1 MDNILNFPAS
11 THVGKLAPKTV
22 FYKHLEIN
30 ARLKTRFVE
39 DVERIEWLYKL
50 APSTMNVDDGKL
62 VHEIV
67 VFQVQLKAEDTPDD
81 VFLTIDRQMPRH
93 VVFLLRFANRG
104 RLLLNYKEWADI
116 DKTRFNIL
124 KTFRTEWM
132 PLAEVKLALEG
143 STLDGIYEAF
153 AGQVSGFGTHKAEDT
168 KLILALQDEIAR
180 KRRAAEALQKRVR
193 NERQF
198 ARQMELNS
206 EARALKREI
215 VKLEEKL
222 KTLENN

>member
-11 THVGKLAPKTV
+11 THVDRLVPKTA
-22 FYKHLEIN
+22 FYKNLEIN

-50 APSTMNVDDGKL
+50 APSTMNVNDGKL

-93 VVFLLRFANRG
+93 VVFLLRFADRG
-104 RLLLNYKEWADI
+104 RLLLNYKEWADV

-132 PLAEVKLALEG
+132 PLAEVKLALEC

-168 KLILALQDEIAR
+168 KQILALQDEIAR
-180 KRRAAEALQKRVR
+180 KRRTAEALQKRVR
-193 NERQF
+193 NEKQF

-206 EARALKREI
+206 EARTLKREI
-215 VKLEEKL
+215 AKLEEKL
-222 KTLENN
+222 TTLENK

>member
-11 THVGKLAPKTV
+11 THVDRLVPKTA
-22 FYKHLEIN
+22 FYKNLEIN

-50 APSTMNVDDGKL
+50 APSTMNVNDGKL

-93 VVFLLRFANRG
+93 VVFLLRFADRG
-104 RLLLNYKEWADI
+104 RLLLNYKEWADV

-168 KLILALQDEIAR
+168 KQILALQDEIAR
-180 KRRAAEALQKRVR
+180 KRRTAEALQKRVR
-193 NERQF
+193 NEKQF

-206 EARALKREI
+206 EARTLKREI
-215 VKLEEKL
+215 AKLEEEL
-222 KTLENN
+222 TTLVSR

>member
-67 VFQVQLKAEDTPDD
+67 VFQVQLKAENTPDD

-153 AGQVSGFGTHKAEDT
+153 AGQVSGLGTHKAEDT

>member
-198 ARQMELNS
+198 AWQMELNS

>member
-11 THVGKLAPKTV
+11 THVDRLVPKTA
-22 FYKHLEIN
+22 FYKNLEIN

-50 APSTMNVDDGKL
+50 APSTMNVNDGKL

-93 VVFLLRFANRG
+93 VVFLLQYADRG
-104 RLLLNYKEWADI
+104 RLLLNYKEWADV

-168 KLILALQDEIAR
+168 KQILALQDEIAR
-180 KRRAAEALQKRVR
+180 KRRTAEALQKRVR
-193 NERQF
+193 NEKQF

-206 EARALKREI
+206 EARTLKRVI
-215 VKLEEKL
+215 AKLEEEL
-222 KTLENN
+222 TTLENK

>member
-11 THVGKLAPKTV
+11 THVGKFAPKTA
-22 FYKHLEIN
+22 FYKHLEIS

-50 APSTMNVDDGKL
+50 APSTVNVDDGKL

-104 RLLLNYKEWADI
+104 RLLLNYKEWADV

-153 AGQVSGFGTHKAEDT
+153 TGQVSGFGTHKAEDT
-168 KLILALQDEIAR
+168 KQILALQDEIAR
-180 KRRAAEALQKRVR
+180 KRRTAEVLQKRVR
-193 NERQF
+193 NEKQF

-215 VKLEEKL
+215 AKLEEKL
-222 KTLENN
+222 TTLENK

>member
-11 THVGKLAPKTV
+11 THVDRLVPKTA
-22 FYKHLEIN
+22 FYKNLEIN

-39 DVERIEWLYKL
+39 DAERIEWLYKL
-50 APSTMNVDDGKL
+50 APSTMNVNDGKL

-93 VVFLLRFANRG
+93 VVFLLRFADRG
-104 RLLLNYKEWADI
+104 RLLLNYKEWADV

-168 KLILALQDEIAR
+168 KQILALQDEIAR
-180 KRRAAEALQKRVR
+180 KRRTAEALQKRVR
-193 NERQF
+193 NEKQF

-206 EARALKREI
+206 EARTLKREI
-215 VKLEEKL
+215 AKLEEKL
-222 KTLENN
+222 TTLENK

>member
-11 THVGKLAPKTV
+11 THVDRLVPKTA
-22 FYKHLEIN
+22 FYKNLEIN

-50 APSTMNVDDGKL
+50 APSTMNVNDGKL

-81 VFLTIDRQMPRH
+81 VSLTIDRQMPRH
-93 VVFLLRFANRG
+93 VVFLLRFADRG
-104 RLLLNYKEWADI
+104 RLLLNYKEWADV

-168 KLILALQDEIAR
+168 KQILALQDEIAR
-180 KRRAAEALQKRVR
+180 KRRTAEALQKRVR
-193 NERQF
+193 NEKQF

-206 EARALKREI
+206 EARTLKREI
-215 VKLEEKL
+215 AKLEEKL
-222 KTLENN
+222 TTLENK

>member
-1 MDNILNFPAS
+1 MENLLYFPSS
-11 THVGKLAPKTV
+11 THVDRLVPKTA
-22 FYKHLEIN
+22 FYKNLEIN

-50 APSTMNVDDGKL
+50 APSTMNVNDGKL

-93 VVFLLRFANRG
+93 VVFLLRFADRG
-104 RLLLNYKEWADI
+104 RLLLNYKEWADV

-168 KLILALQDEIAR
+168 KQILALQDEIAR
-180 KRRAAEALQKRVR
+180 KRRTAEALQKRVR
-193 NERQF
+193 NEKQF

-206 EARALKREI
+206 EARTLKREI
-215 VKLEEKL
+215 AKLEEEL
-222 KTLENN
+222 TTLENK

>member
-180 KRRAAEALQKRVR
+180 KRRGRKPCRNVYEMKGSLPGKWNSTVR
-193 NERQF
+193 P
-198 ARQMELNS
+198 AP
-206 EARALKREI
+206 
-215 VKLEEKL
+215 
-222 KTLENN
+222 

>member
-1 MDNILNFPAS
+1 MENLLYFPSS
-11 THVGKLAPKTV
+11 THVDRLVPKTA
-22 FYKHLEIN
+22 FYKNLEIN

-50 APSTMNVDDGKL
+50 APSTMNVNDGKL

-93 VVFLLRFANRG
+93 VVFLLRFADRG
-104 RLLLNYKEWADI
+104 RLLLNYKEWADV

-168 KLILALQDEIAR
+168 KQILALQDEIAR
-180 KRRAAEALQKRVR
+180 KRRTAEALQKRVR
-193 NERQF
+193 NEKQF

-206 EARALKREI
+206 EARTLKREI
-215 VKLEEKL
+215 AKLEEKL
-222 KTLENN
+222 TTLENK

>member
-11 THVGKLAPKTV
+11 THVDRLVPKTA
-22 FYKHLEIN
+22 FYKNLEIN

-50 APSTMNVDDGKL
+50 APSTMNVNDGKL

-93 VVFLLRFANRG
+93 VVFLLQYADRG
-104 RLLLNYKEWADI
+104 RLLLNYKEWADV

-168 KLILALQDEIAR
+168 KQILALQDEIAR
-180 KRRAAEALQKRVR
+180 KRRTAEALQKRVR
-193 NERQF
+193 NEKQF

-206 EARALKREI
+206 EARTLKREI
-215 VKLEEKL
+215 AKLEEKL
-222 KTLENN
+222 TTLENK